1 MKKITAIILCVAAL
15 FAFVTA
21 SVSAANFG
29 SGAAVVASDVK
40 IVRSTLYGKK
50 LSISDVDFKQGL
62 CLTDFKSVTI
72 TKLPKSSEGT
82 LMLAG
87 RRVSE
92 GTTIKRKNL
101 ASLVFIPT
109 DKEVKEAEFLFTIDE
124 YASGEEIPFVI
135 RFTDKINYE
144 PTVAT
149 EAGATASLKTQRE
162 IGAHGRML
170 AEDGEGDE
178 LEFIIVSY
186 PECGSLSFVDKKS
199 GEYVYTPDDS
209 FVGKDSFVYVARDSY
224 GNFSETATVS
234 ITVSERMSEV
244 KYADMNGRAE
254 YNAAVAMTA
263 MGIMNGRVIGDGTY
277 FSPDESVSRA
287 EFTAMALKALGIRAD
302 STLSAT
308 YFDDNDEIPK
318 PLLSYIATA
327 QRIGVIN
334 GVFEGGKLN
343 FNPNEAITKYDA
355 AMIMAS
361 LTDLTASEATRVISE
376 NVPIWAAESVAVM
389 CGAGVLQAT
398 DGVIDG
404 GAVVTR
410 ADAARYLYRLIEIS

>member
-1 MKKITAIILCVAAL
+1 MKKIIAIILCAAAL
-15 FAFVTA
+15 SALVAQAAVA
-21 SVSAANFG
+21 SDLG
-29 SGAAVVASDVK
+29 SGAAVVANDVR
-40 IVRSTLYGKK
+40 IVKSTLYGKK
-50 LSISDVDFKQGL
+50 LSFSDVDFKQGL
-62 CLTDFKSVTI
+62 CLTDFKSITI
-72 TKLPKSSEGT
+72 TKLPKSAEGT

-92 GTTIKRKNL
+92 GATIKRKNL

-109 DKEVKEAEFLFTIDE
+109 DKEVKEAQFLFTIDE

-144 PTVAT
+144 PTVKD
-149 EAGATASLKTQRE
+149 EATAATLLKTQRE
-162 IGAHGRML
+162 IGAHGRMF

-186 PECGSLSFVDKKS
+186 PECGTLDLVDRKS
-199 GEYVYTPDDS
+199 GEFVYMPDES

-244 KYADMNGRAE
+244 KYADMTERAE
-254 YNAAVAMTA
+254 YNAAVALTA

-302 STLSAT
+302 SSIGAT

-318 PLLSYIATA
+318 PLLGYIATA

-334 GVFEGGKLN
+334 GVFEDGKLS
-343 FNPNEAITKYDA
+343 FNPNDAITKYDA

-361 LTDLTASEATRVISE
+361 LTDLKSSESSVVITE
-376 NVPIWAAESVAVM
+376 NVPVWATESVEVM
-389 CGAGVLQAT
+389 CEAGVLQAS